1 MAHVAAAPLRVVH
14 LLHRPL
20 QVVREE
26 GRGGPL
32 PHVARRLVQA
42 EAVGLVA
49 PRGRGPQPA
58 VLREGTRCERP
69 RSGAPR
75 RAPPRPAPLRS
86 ARAAPPPWG
95 RRGRSP
101 ERGGR
106 PARAHTAGRGREAA
120 PSAGVGSGSA
130 THARTQRAR
139 TGTTSRAARRRQGG
153 RPGRALPARAAYSHS
168 CSEGRRLPAQR
179 QKAAASFQEMCTAGW
194 SPRRLTLVAGPSGCA
209 QSAPCTGSHQGLAAT
224 CEVMLA
230 ASPGSSSRSYTK
242 DHPYRSASVRWPVC
256 AANAA
261 KASLVTCARAR
272 ARASVSVSAREREAR
287 DRCRPHLRGVDGEG
301 VHVHHAGRALHV
313 FGIGALRGAE
323 GEAAA
328 LQEHLRPRRRPLA
341 LRAAALQLL
350 APLDG
355 LLRCSRSG
363 PGLAPRGAGARARGL
378 VLAVAIGRGPRAA
391 AAARNEQPRQQQAG
405 ERQPAHPP
413 PSQHRSRLTDARAGR
428 RRSSS
433 HAAACAPAAQ
443 RHEPLSRHAVGGQ
456 QDVPAVGA
464 ITCDGVTP
472 PSCRMRQAAP
482 RRRGSSP
489 LSCQPR
495 RHATCPPRGNGTP
508 VTLVGSCCS
517 SVGRGGRD
525 WLLARWRLGEHRAVA
540 VTITIGRW
548 C

>member
-58 VLREGTRCERP
+58 VLRRGAVGEG
-69 RSGAPR
+69 
-75 RAPPRPAPLRS
+75 
-86 ARAAPPPWG
+86 AR
-95 RRGRSP
+95 
-101 ERGGR
+101 E
-106 PARAHTAGRGREAA
+106 
-120 PSAGVGSGSA
+120 GVGSRVQLLGVVPPGKEA
-130 THARTQRAR
+130 VGLARAR
-139 TGTTSRAARRRQGG
+139 GVLPLVLGGQALAGPAAEGG
-153 RPGRALPARAAYSHS
+153 GVVPGDVHGGVVAAKADVGGRALRVRPVGALHGKPPGARRHLRGDARRQPGLQQPLVH
-168 CSEGRRLPAQR
+168 EGPPVPLRVRAVARLR
-179 QKAAASFQEMCTAGW
+179 
-194 SPRRLTLVAGPSGCA
+194 
-209 QSAPCTGSHQGLAAT
+209 
-224 CEVMLA
+224 
-230 ASPGSSSRSYTK
+230 
-242 DHPYRSASVRWPVC
+242 
-256 AANAA
+256 
-261 KASLVTCARAR
+261 
-272 ARASVSVSAREREAR
+272 RERREGLVG
-287 DRCRPHLRGVDGEG
+287 HLRGVDGEG

-313 FGIGALRGAE
+313 FGVGALRGAE

-413 PSQHRSRLTDARAGR
+413 PSQHR
-428 RRSSS
+428 
-433 HAAACAPAAQ
+433 
-443 RHEPLSRHAVGGQ
+443 
-456 QDVPAVGA
+456 
-464 ITCDGVTP
+464 
-472 PSCRMRQAAP
+472 
-482 RRRGSSP
+482 
-489 LSCQPR
+489 
-495 RHATCPPRGNGTP
+495 
-508 VTLVGSCCS
+508 
-517 SVGRGGRD
+517 
-525 WLLARWRLGEHRAVA
+525 RW
-540 VTITIGRW
+540 
-548 C
+548 